1 MITVPLRSTC
11 ISSVSP
17 FQEEEK
23 KVLVSPIAESPV
35 WAFVKRSMGIR
46 GIFLIF
52 SPTKGVEQ
60 LGCVWVGLNR
70 CEGGLVTIKFNL
82 GGLYVR

>member
-1 MITVPLRSTC
+1 MIAVPLRSTC

-23 KVLVSPIAESPV
+23 K
-35 WAFVKRSMGIR
+35 SMAIR

-60 LGCVWVGLNR
+60 LECVWVGLNR
-70 CEGGLVTIKFNL
+70 CEGGLVTIKVQFRWIIRASKILMSSEN
-82 GGLYVR
+82 GAERGP

>member
-1 MITVPLRSTC
+1 
-11 ISSVSP
+11 
-17 FQEEEK
+17 
-23 KVLVSPIAESPV
+23 
-35 WAFVKRSMGIR
+35 MGIR

-70 CEGGLVTIKFNL
+70 CEGGLVTIKVQFKVNYTCVENFDVFRKRSGTGAFVAVEGVRVRAR
-82 GGLYVR
+82 GG